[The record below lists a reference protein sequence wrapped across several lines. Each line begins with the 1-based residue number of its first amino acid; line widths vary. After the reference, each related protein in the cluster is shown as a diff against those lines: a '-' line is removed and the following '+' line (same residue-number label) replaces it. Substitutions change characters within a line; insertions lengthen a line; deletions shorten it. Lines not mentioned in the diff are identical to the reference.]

1 MRIRVGEA
9 QRLANSRLGGGQPLA
24 VKIGKR
30 LMFDYLGVE
39 DNSTV
44 ERLLTMQRYPR
55 VVLVIMHEI
64 VLLLRGHAWPSFI
77 RLCSSSLA
85 ETLYQILSFDIIV
98 PSLIKFS
105 LSPSYFS
112 SLFIFLRLETKI
124 KLKNIVLSRTYFSRL
139 KICLSKQIWKKMIWR
154 RCCLRLTAVEFFF
167 CDYVFHFR

>member
-9 QRLANSRLGGGQPLA
+9 QRLASSRLGGGQPLA

-44 ERLLTMQRYPR
+44 ERLLTMQWYPR

-85 ETLYQILSFDIIV
+85 ETLYQILSFDTIV
-98 PSLIKFS
+98 PSLIKFLLKKIKILLTVS
-105 LSPSYFS
+105 RSFSPFLSYFS
-112 SLFIFLRLETKI
+112 TLFIFLRLETKI
-124 KLKNIVLSRTYFSRL
+124 KLRNIVLSRTYFSRL
-139 KICLSKQIWKKMIWR
+139 KMCLSK
-154 RCCLRLTAVEFFF
+154 RL
-167 CDYVFHFR
+167 